1 MPEIPANYVATTLWE
16 GTQDIAWGTAMQA
29 LAYGG
34 YNWITCKPGEYLK
47 ITGTPTDAS
56 AEYMY
61 QIMYVDGSWQTY
73 KDYPAGVAEVVIELT
88 EEIIGLF
95 SKANGGLIVHGNN
108 ITVTKVELY
117 KDPAAPEEEV
127 TNILVNGDF
136 EKDDAGWMGW
146 WSGYTHEIGEGRDG
160 GKAMVL
166 TLGACANPWDAQL
179 VQDIAALEPGT
190 YTYEF
195 YVKSDSLPHQIQMC
209 AQNPDPAAGYPGLYV
224 FQMHDAGED
233 WTLCSGEFT
242 YEGEPANITRIGV
255 QFGKADAAGAK
266 LYVDDFKIAPKK

>member
-1 MPEIPANYVATTLWE
+1 M
-16 GTQDIAWGTAMQA
+16 
-29 LAYGG
+29 
-34 YNWITCKPGEYLK
+34 
-47 ITGTPTDAS
+47 
-56 AEYMY
+56 
-61 QIMYVDGSWQTY
+61 
-73 KDYPAGVAEVVIELT
+73 
-88 EEIIGLF
+88 
-95 SKANGGLIVHGNN
+95 
-108 ITVTKVELY
+108 TKVELY

-166 TLGACANPWDAQL
+166 TLGACADPWDAQL

-224 FQMHDAGED
+224 FQYHDAGED
-233 WTLCSGEFT
+233 WTLCAGEFV
-242 YEGEPANITRIGV
+242 YEGEPANITRIGI